1 MLVSEI
7 LLLPLTG
14 LELSGSS
21 VVKEGVTGL
30 DCSGSSV
37 MKEDVTGME
46 RSGSCVVKEG
56 VGVGLGSSSPAEG
69 REDGNTNHEIDTVL
83 AIPYSIL

>member
-1 MLVSEI
+1 M
-7 LLLPLTG
+7 
-14 LELSGSS
+14 
-21 VVKEGVTGL
+21 KEGVTGL

-56 VGVGLGSSSPAEG
+56 VGVGLLSPEG
-69 REDGNTNHEIDTVL
+69 REDGNTCN
-83 AIPYSIL
+83 